1 MVLSPHQ
8 LRSKK
13 RSHQQE
19 EEDGAVGTERERER
33 ERELE
38 LERESG
44 HGGSA
49 VTEMTRKLQR
59 ATSRYCTPPNNVGK
73 KI

>member
-33 ERELE
+33 ELE
-38 LERESG
+38 LEREGG